1 MKNADAKVRA
11 LRHLCLF
18 EVNLGSL
25 HSLWASICIQ
35 IVGSCILLLALQ
47 IKKKRKEEYM
57 SIIIKHVK
65 GQNGPNI
72 DLCSIYTERMMSVQ
86 LWEKIY
92 HKDLMNEHKTKY
104 YI

>member
-1 MKNADAKVRA
+1 
-11 LRHLCLF
+11 
-18 EVNLGSL
+18 
-25 HSLWASICIQ
+25 
-35 IVGSCILLLALQ
+35 
-47 IKKKRKEEYM
+47 M

-104 YI
+104 YIQNMTLELFLVFSIIEKESL

>member
-1 MKNADAKVRA
+1 MG
-11 LRHLCLF
+11 F
-18 EVNLGSL
+18 YL
-25 HSLWASICIQ
+25 HPDSRQSHSA
-35 IVGSCILLLALQ
+35 SCIAN
-47 IKKKRKEEYM
+47 KKKRKEEYM
-57 SIIIKHVK
+57 SIIIKDVK